1 MLSTYNGTNIAIN
14 RISQNYREGFMTGIG
29 IKIGEIIKVILA
41 VLGIISAYPDVTID
55 NIFVYKDFQ
64 NSNIIKTQFHS
75 YNLINPSI
83 RDIIESGID
92 VNIIYQIKTTIQ
104 NKIVYK
110 GVSVQRVSFQGT
122 GFSVNHKGKYSF
134 DLLTN
139 AISVNEMIILTN
151 SNQKNNPIQT
161 DIEILINCDATPEIV
176 NLWGNK
182 PKLSLTYSLGAGNED

>member
-1 MLSTYNGTNIAIN
+1 
-14 RISQNYREGFMTGIG
+14 MTGIG

-64 NSNIIKTQFHS
+64 NSRLIKTQFHS

-92 VNIIYQIKTTIQ
+92 VNIIYQIKTSIKH
-104 NKIVYK
+104 KIVYI
-110 GVSVQRVSFQGT
+110 GSSIQRVSFHGE
-122 GFSVNHKGKYSF
+122 GFSVNHKGNYNF

-139 AISVNEMIILTN
+139 AISVNEMVILTN
-151 SNQKNNPIQT
+151 ESNQTSYPIQT

-182 PKLSLTYSLGAGNED
+182 PKITLTYSLGASHED